1 MPEDA
6 DNILKDSNDKPREQE
21 LLPLGFDE
29 PEEKSTLKKADMEEQ
44 DKKIVSL
51 SSFVKKDES
60 SEDSGEKQPIQ
71 LGKPVEKTESEQVS
85 EVKKPIPLKAKLIKS
100 SESAKSDSEKA
111 STTEAPKS
119 KYSDMISEIF
129 DEEPPEA
136 VEVKEV
142 AETPP
147 ARIKLESPVK
157 PKPQMNSS
165 YSGNSR
171 PPQRMSSNS
180 ISSSEKASVGQIL
193 QEARN
198 RAGLSLEEVEEKT
211 KIKKDYI
218 RSLENDNDKYLPP
231 LVYVS
236 AYVKNLCYLYGIG
249 QRADSLVSSL
259 KHERNEKLV
268 PEQIIQNLEDEKQV
282 NLEEAKKINRIVMGI
297 SIAAGLLIVIA
308 GIYFTTSAL
317 SGSKTPEAGVETT
330 GPEETAT
337 TVNPIAV
344 KRFDEAKLDKFLTAP
359 PMNMTELALPQ

>member
-1 MPEDA
+1 
-6 DNILKDSNDKPREQE
+6 
-21 LLPLGFDE
+21 
-29 PEEKSTLKKADMEEQ
+29 
-44 DKKIVSL
+44 
-51 SSFVKKDES
+51 
-60 SEDSGEKQPIQ
+60 
-71 LGKPVEKTESEQVS
+71 
-85 EVKKPIPLKAKLIKS
+85 
-100 SESAKSDSEKA
+100 
-111 STTEAPKS
+111 
-119 KYSDMISEIF
+119 
-129 DEEPPEA
+129 
-136 VEVKEV
+136 
-142 AETPP
+142 
-147 ARIKLESPVK
+147 
-157 PKPQMNSS
+157 
-165 YSGNSR
+165 
-171 PPQRMSSNS
+171 MSSNS